1 MLSSFQEFVDFIKV
15 LIENKK
21 LSIKKTIDNKI
32 SIELI
37 VEYLYKQST
46 IKIDLIQKKIN
57 FELIAQDLY
66 NKMLI
71 LNKKYKSLESSYKKV
86 TEENKNIKDENKIIK

>member
-57 FELIAQDLY
+57 FKLIAQDLY